1 MREVSE
7 SQIGKIQEQPG
18 EQAENTKKKSASAF

>member
-7 SQIGKIQEQPG
+7 SQIGKIQAG
-18 EQAENTKKKSASAF
+18 EQAENTKRKSASAF